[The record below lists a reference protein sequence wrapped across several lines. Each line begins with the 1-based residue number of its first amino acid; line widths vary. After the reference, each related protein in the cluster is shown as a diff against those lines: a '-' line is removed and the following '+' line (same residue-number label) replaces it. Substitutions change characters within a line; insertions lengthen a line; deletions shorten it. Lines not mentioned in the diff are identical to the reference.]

1 MNKIYSISYDLNR
14 PGQKY
19 EDLYEA
25 IESYINCK
33 IMKSHYLVYTNENA
47 NQIYNRLK
55 PYLDDNDYIFIS
67 EVTSNMGGWLYTIA
81 CDWINK
87 HP

>member
-1 MNKIYSISYDLNR
+1 
-14 PGQKY
+14 
-19 EDLYEA
+19 
-25 IESYINCK
+25 
-33 IMKSHYLVYTNENA
+33 MKSHYLVYTNENA

-67 EVTSNMGGWLYTIA
+67 EVTSNMGGWLNTIA